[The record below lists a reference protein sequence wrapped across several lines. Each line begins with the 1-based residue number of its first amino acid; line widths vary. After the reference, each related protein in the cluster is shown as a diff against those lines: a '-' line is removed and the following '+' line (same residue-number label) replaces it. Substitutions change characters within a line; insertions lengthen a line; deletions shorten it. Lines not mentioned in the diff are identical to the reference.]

1 MKFSICI
8 VLYNPT
14 EKDLLQIRRYSEMNI
29 FEKIFIFDN
38 SVTMLQDL
46 HLPHT
51 EYIFLNGNYGLSIP
65 YNILIEKEIGK
76 RDFLSIMD
84 QDSMFDFDNISI
96 LIKYIENNANDL
108 SNVAIIGPE
117 ILKSCNNNKN
127 QFNQLPC
134 CHEVAWTINSGS
146 FLNLK
151 VFADYGLRYDEK
163 IFLDGVDYEMGL
175 QCKKH
180 NLKILVLSE
189 SKLIQN
195 FGYSSKKNARF
206 QKHAPFRYYLISKN
220 RKYIY
225 IKYYGFIGLVFAQ
238 LKNINLLFKIIRH
251 EDSKIEKI
259 KSCIK
264 GILSKI

>member
-14 EKDLLQIRRYSEMNI
+14 EKDILQIRRYSEMNI

-38 SVTMLQDL
+38 SSTILQDM

-65 YNILIEKEIGK
+65 YNKLIEKEIDR
-76 RDFLSIMD
+76 RDFLCIMD
-84 QDSMFDFDNISI
+84 QDSIFDYENISI

-117 ILKSCNNNKN
+117 ILKSNNNNN
-127 QFNQLPC
+127 QFEQLPY

-151 VFADYGLRYDEK
+151 VFSSYGLRYDEK

-180 NLKILVLSE
+180 NLKVIVLSE

-195 FGYSSKKNARF
+195 FGYSSKNNAKF
-206 QKHAPFRYYLISKN
+206 QKYAPFRYYLISKN

-225 IKYYGFIGLVFAQ
+225 TKHYGIMGLVFAQ
-238 LKNINLLFKIIRH
+238 LKNFNLLFKIIRY
-251 EDSKIEKI
+251 EDSKFEKI
-259 KSCIK
+259 KSCVK